1 MGNSLQRLAQSLE
14 LHIVMLILAASEYI
28 KSLESSVNAGRQ
40 AQEQLGM
47 ADHEIE
53 RMRRENEALR
63 LDNQRLY
70 QEMDHF
76 RQPQRGPPVGHAAQM
91 GYGVQG
97 PDPSRSLPPLIN
109 GTATPTTSMQGVQYT
124 DERR

>member
-1 MGNSLQRLAQSLE
+1 M
-14 LHIVMLILAASEYI
+14 LHIVELILAASDYI
-28 KSLESSVNAGRQ
+28 KSLESSVSAGRQ

-63 LDNQRLY
+63 MENQRLF
-70 QEMDHF
+70 QEMDHL
-76 RQPQRGPPVGHAAQM
+76 RQPQRGLAVGHPAPM
-91 GYGVQG
+91 GYGAQG
-97 PDPSRSLPPLIN
+97 PDPSRSLPPLTN
-109 GTATPTTSMQGVQYT
+109 GAATPTTMQGVQYT